1 MGNDP
6 LDFENDE
13 FWKDMED
20 VVFLCIKKDR
30 TINLKTSIMNMEELK
45 SVFSTAYTMAMFQDM
60 KKNPKD
66 IDKLH

>member
-1 MGNDP
+1 MGKHP
-6 LDFENDE
+6 LDKEDE
-13 FWKDMED
+13 FWNDMED

-30 TINLKTSIMNMEELK
+30 TINLKTSIMDMEELK

-66 IDKLH
+66 IDKMH

>member
-1 MGNDP
+1 MGAHP
-6 LDFENDE
+6 LDEDDE

-30 TINLKTSIMNMEELK
+30 TINLKTSIMDMEELK

-60 KKNPKD
+60 KTNPKD
-66 IDKLH
+66 LDNLH

>member
-30 TINLKTSIMNMEELK
+30 TINLKTSIMDMEELK

-66 IDKLH
+66 IDKMH